1 MAMNLLESEQIRRI
15 PCLQTPVALCDYSS
29 SIDRGLTTL
38 RVKLLNQDLLE
49 TGSPTLG
56 ESRSMYSRA

>member
-38 RVKLLNQDLLE
+38 RVKALE
-49 TGSPTLG
+49 SGLIRDWLSNVG
-56 ESRSMYSRA
+56 